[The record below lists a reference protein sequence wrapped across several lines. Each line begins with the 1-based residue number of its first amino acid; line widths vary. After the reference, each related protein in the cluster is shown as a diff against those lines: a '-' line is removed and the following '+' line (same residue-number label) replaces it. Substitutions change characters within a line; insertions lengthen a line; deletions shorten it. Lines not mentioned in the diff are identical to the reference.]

1 MIKQEFY
8 NLQIKTNGQKLY
20 EFTND
25 TIHWIGQNNFKNGI
39 LNLSIQHTS
48 ASLIVQENA
57 DPDVQTDLINYF
69 DKLAPMDNKL
79 YVHTTEGKDD
89 MPAHIK
95 SALTNNQIS
104 LSIKNSELLLGTW
117 QGLYLF
123 EHRLNPQKRTIIHHF
138 LGEV

>member
-1 MIKQEFY
+1 MKQDFF
-8 NLQIKTNGQKLY
+8 NLEVKTSGQKLY
-20 EFTND
+20 EFTDQTVN
-25 TIHWIGQNNFKNGI
+25 WIKKNNFNDGI
-39 LNLSIQHTS
+39 VNLSIQHTS

-69 DKLAPMDNKL
+69 DKLVPMDNKL
-79 YVHTTEGKDD
+79 YIHTTEGKDD

-104 LSIKNSELLLGTW
+104 LSVRNAELLLGTW

-123 EHRLNPQKRTIIHHF
+123 EHRINAQNRIIIHHF
-138 LGEV
+138 IGD

>member
-1 MIKQEFY
+1 MKQEFF
-8 NLQIKTNGQKLY
+8 NLKISTTGQRLY
-20 EFTND
+20 EFTD
-25 TIHWIGQNNFKNGI
+25 QTIQWINNNKFKDGF

-57 DPDVQTDLINYF
+57 DPDVQTDLINFF
-69 DKLAPMDNKL
+69 DKLVPMNNKL
-79 YVHTTEGKDD
+79 YIHTTEGKDD

-104 LSIKNSELLLGTW
+104 LSIKDTELLLGTW

-123 EHRLNPQKRTIIHHF
+123 EHRLEPQNRTIIHHF
-138 LGEV
+138 IGE